1 MDRKHLRHSLW
12 VFEGRLL
19 VRGFVRP
26 FTTYRS
32 YCHHSQVVNLTAN
45 WSIKLHSLQHPLL
58 ALTKLE
64 INHRQRKWNRGDTL
78 CYCIKLLD
86 LCYVKDCINIFATLP
101 FYKDLSYSG
110 CDLMVFEILLPD
122 ITQFIRLFCVFW
134 HYNSRDFMWI
144 KKIFFFYQVS
154 VQTLLVYFTCGLFF
168 LLLLQKCEFESNLW
182 TCREDMVACVW
193 PIYSVYF
200 IVYKTLQSGGLIVP
214 RSGEHFT

>member
-64 INHRQRKWNRGDTL
+64 INHRQRKWNRGDNL

-101 FYKDLSYSG
+101 FYKELFWMWFNGFWNIATWYYPVNSVILCVLTLQFSG
-110 CDLMVFEILLPD
+110 FYVNQED
-122 ITQFIRLFCVFW
+122 
-134 HYNSRDFMWI
+134 
-144 KKIFFFYQVS
+144 IFFFTKFRSKPYYC
-154 VQTLLVYFTCGLFF
+154 TLHVGCSFYYYYKNVNLSLICEPVVKIWLPVYDPSILYISLFIKHSS
-168 LLLLQKCEFESNLW
+168 QAAW
-182 TCREDMVACVW
+182 
-193 PIYSVYF
+193 
-200 IVYKTLQSGGLIVP
+200 
-214 RSGEHFT
+214 

>member
-64 INHRQRKWNRGDTL
+64 INHRQRKWNRGDNL

-86 LCYVKDCINIFATLP
+86 LCYVKDCINILATLP

-144 KKIFFFYQVS
+144 KKIFFFLPSFGPNLIIVLYMWAV
-154 VQTLLVYFTCGLFF
+154 LLIITTKMWIWV
-168 LLLLQKCEFESNLW
+168 
-182 TCREDMVACVW
+182 
-193 PIYSVYF
+193 
-200 IVYKTLQSGGLIVP
+200 
-214 RSGEHFT
+214 

>member
-101 FYKDLSYSG
+101 FYKELFWMWFNGFWNIATWYYPVHSVILCVLTLQFSG
-110 CDLMVFEILLPD
+110 FYVNQED
-122 ITQFIRLFCVFW
+122 
-134 HYNSRDFMWI
+134 
-144 KKIFFFYQVS
+144 IFFFTKFRSKPYYC
-154 VQTLLVYFTCGLFF
+154 TLHVGCSFYYYYKNVNLSLICEPVVKIWLPVYDPSILYISLFIKHSS
-168 LLLLQKCEFESNLW
+168 QAAW
-182 TCREDMVACVW
+182 
-193 PIYSVYF
+193 
-200 IVYKTLQSGGLIVP
+200 
-214 RSGEHFT
+214 

>member
-64 INHRQRKWNRGDTL
+64 INHRQRKWNRGDNL

-86 LCYVKDCINIFATLP
+86 LCYVKDCIYIFATLP
-101 FYKDLSYSG
+101 FYKELFWMWFNGFWNIATWYYPVHSVILCVLTLQFSG
-110 CDLMVFEILLPD
+110 FYVNQED
-122 ITQFIRLFCVFW
+122 I
-134 HYNSRDFMWI
+134 
-144 KKIFFFYQVS
+144 FFYQVS
-154 VQTLLVYFTCGLFF
+154 VQTLLLYFTCGLFF

>member
-1 MDRKHLRHSLW
+1 M
-12 VFEGRLL
+12 
-19 VRGFVRP
+19 RP

-64 INHRQRKWNRGDTL
+64 INHRQRKWNRGDNL

-122 ITQFIRLFCVFW
+122 ITQFIRYFVCSDITIFGILCE
-134 HYNSRDFMWI
+134 SRR
-144 KKIFFFYQVS
+144 Y
-154 VQTLLVYFTCGLFF
+154 FF
-168 LLLLQKCEFESNLW
+168 LTKFRSKPYYCTLHVGCSFYYYYKNVNLSLICEPVVKIWL
-182 TCREDMVACVW
+182 
-193 PIYSVYF
+193 PVYDPSILYISLF
-200 IVYKTLQSGGLIVP
+200 IKHSSQAA
-214 RSGEHFT
+214 

>member
-1 MDRKHLRHSLW
+1 M
-12 VFEGRLL
+12 
-19 VRGFVRP
+19 RP

-64 INHRQRKWNRGDTL
+64 INHRQRKWNRGDNL

-86 LCYVKDCINIFATLP
+86 LCYVKICINIFATLP

-122 ITQFIRLFCVFW
+122 ITQFIRLFVCSDITILGILCE
-134 HYNSRDFMWI
+134 SRRY
-144 KKIFFFYQVS
+144 FFFYQVS
-154 VQTLLVYFTCGLFF
+154 VQTLLLYFTCGLFF
-168 LLLLQKCEFESNLW
+168 LLLLQKCEFESNL
-182 TCREDMVACVW
+182 
-193 PIYSVYF
+193 
-200 IVYKTLQSGGLIVP
+200 
-214 RSGEHFT
+214 

>member
-64 INHRQRKWNRGDTL
+64 INHRQRKWNRGDNL

-86 LCYVKDCINIFATLP
+86 LCYVKDCVNIFATLP

-144 KKIFFFYQVS
+144 KKIFFFFTKFRSKPYYC
-154 VQTLLVYFTCGLFF
+154 TLHVGCSFYYYYKNVNLSLICEPVVKIWLPVYDPSILYISLFIKHSS
-168 LLLLQKCEFESNLW
+168 QAAW
-182 TCREDMVACVW
+182 
-193 PIYSVYF
+193 
-200 IVYKTLQSGGLIVP
+200 
-214 RSGEHFT
+214 